1 MIATCPPRYVAFFVN
16 PWLPVAIAL
25 ASNARLWNG
34 GLKTRSNIILV
45 RALTMNTES
54 TMCPGCWGEGL
65 VLKKKGY
72 KATSKSRSLETQL
85 SILSNR
91 LRPHHAIR
99 PCDLCH
105 GTGVQVNNHTPADP
119 STPTEAIL
127 GNGGAA
133 SLHVAIVGGGIGG
146 CALALALCQRNISCT
161 LYERDNSSNVRSQG
175 YGLTIQQGFKALQSL
190 GLIHPLERR
199 SSIGIKG
206 AGHFVYQSDGTIQSR
221 WGSHSSSS
229 SAIHR
234 CSSVRSTERNPKR
247 FNVIIPRKDL

>member
-1 MIATCPPRYVAFFVN
+1 MIAKCPPRNVAFSSVN

-25 ASNARLWNG
+25 ASSTRLWNG
-34 GLKTRSNIILV
+34 SLKTKNNIISV
-45 RALTMNTES
+45 RALTMDTKS
-54 TMCPGCWGEGL
+54 TMCPGCFGEGL

-91 LRPHHAIR
+91 LRPHHTIR
-99 PCDLCH
+99 PCDLCY
-105 GTGVQVNNHTPADP
+105 GTGVQVNNNIP
-119 STPTEAIL
+119 SDQSPPSEAIS
-127 GNGGAA
+127 NGDAA
-133 SLHVAIVGGGIGG
+133 SIHVAIVGGGIGG

-161 LYERDNSSNVRSQG
+161 LYEKDISSNVRSQG
-175 YGLTIQQGFKALQSL
+175 YGLTIQQGFKVLQSL
-190 GLIHPLERR
+190 GLIHPLERQ

-229 SAIHR
+229 SALHR
-234 CSSVRSTERNPKR
+234 CSTVRSTERNPKR